1 MSAAPVTQEEAA
13 LLRPFI
19 PAAILEKA
27 KAMQEKRA
35 QTDRIL
41 ADAYEKKKAFAA
53 AASAAVKEK
62 NRWEKIH
69 ACRLK
74 QSIAIWDAA
83 DAVNEDAWQAARA
96 ALAAKAAKEVSP

>member
-1 MSAAPVTQEEAA
+1 MSAAPISQAEAA

-41 ADAYEKKKAFAA
+41 ADAYEKMKAAEA
-53 AASAAVKEK
+53 AASAAVNKK
-62 NRWEKIH
+62 NRCQKIH
-69 ACRLK
+69 AARLK
-74 QSIAIWDAA
+74 HSIAIWDAA
-83 DAVNEDAWQAARA
+83 DAVNEAAWQAARA
-96 ALAAKAAKEVSP
+96 AKGGAA

>member
-1 MSAAPVTQEEAA
+1 MSHAPISQAEAA

-41 ADAYEKKKAFAA
+41 VDAYEKMKAAEA

-62 NRWEKIH
+62 NRCQKIH
-69 ACRLK
+69 AVRLK
-74 QSIAIWDAA
+74 QSIATWDAA

-96 ALAAKAAKEVSP
+96 AKGGAA